1 MIDLV
6 STFVGTFFDICLLI
20 YYIKDRAVKVNKMV
34 FFVCFI
40 SCTFI
45 NVLINILPFSFLIKC
60 SPFLKKGHTC
70 SVLKNYCFIC
80 AATSSAKFSSFFS
93 IPSPVSKRTNF
104 LIATVAPT
112 SFDTSSRY
120 LATVCFPSAAITYV

>member
-45 NVLINILPFSFLIKC
+45 NVLINILPFSFLTPLYNFFIK
-60 SPFLKKGHTC
+60 K
-70 SVLKNYCFIC
+70 Y
-80 AATSSAKFSSFFS
+80 
-93 IPSPVSKRTNF
+93 RTG
-104 LIATVAPT
+104 LSDV
-112 SFDTSSRY
+112 
-120 LATVCFPSAAITYV
+120 

>member
-1 MIDLV
+1 MNMRIKVIRMIDLV

-45 NVLINILPFSFLIKC
+45 NVLINILPFSFLIK
-60 SPFLKKGHTC
+60 LI
-70 SVLKNYCFIC
+70 LKNSYSNLLDIHRIRRYIHFR
-80 AATSSAKFSSFFS
+80 FFKNNS
-93 IPSPVSKRTNF
+93 YFFNVVRRFGNF
-104 LIATVAPT
+104 DFADCDALH
-112 SFDTSSRY
+112 RY
-120 LATVCFPSAAITYV
+120 I